1 MKQIV
6 IGLGVLFTLAAPLI
20 GFAQVDRWSA
30 PPRYAIALADVTV
43 TSSPT
48 LVCASD
54 DNTVNCT
61 CRNTG
66 ADAVRYGDITVSATK
81 GARIAAGEPVE
92 IRVRGNVYMIS
103 EGASTTLSCTKET
116 Y

>member
-1 MKQIV
+1 MRTVAI
-6 IGLGVLFTLAAPLI
+6 ISGLWLLVGVSSS
-20 GFAQVDRWSA
+20 FAQVDRWST

-66 ADAVRYGDITVSATK
+66 ADAVRYGDITVTATK

-103 EGASTTLSCTKET
+103 EGASTTLSCTKEM